1 MWRKL
6 EGIVAKGMDLSIFKA
21 FANAIISGVW
31 QIGTSQRG
39 TVTGSK
45 FTKVADLDVVLDE
58 GASANIST
66 TPEVLTSNRNS
77 DLLVYVKP
85 EQMPTIR
92 ANKLV
97 SGYMLYDS
105 NEGDY
110 YEIIDVGIG
119 KNQHTGVIE
128 HLELRVVQTEVSSE
142 Q

>member
-6 EGIVAKGMDLSIFKA
+6 EGTVARDMDLSIFKA
-21 FANAIISGVW
+21 FSNAIISGVW

-39 TVTGSK
+39 TVTGSI

-58 GASANIST
+58 GAAVNLTS
-66 TPEVLTSNRNS
+66 TPETLTSNRFS

-105 NEGDY
+105 SEGDY
-110 YEIIDVGIG
+110 YEIIDVGVG
-119 KNQHTGVIE
+119 KNQHTGLIE
-128 HLELRVVQTEVSSE
+128 HLELRVVQTEVSDE
-142 Q
+142 E

>member
-1 MWRKL
+1 
-6 EGIVAKGMDLSIFKA
+6 MDLSIFDA
-21 FANAIISGVW
+21 FANAIIYGVW
-31 QIGTSQRG
+31 QIGTSGRG
-39 TVTGSK
+39 TVVGAEFNK
-45 FTKVADLDVVLDE
+45 LADLDVVLDE
-58 GASANIST
+58 GASAQITT
-66 TPEVLTSNRNS
+66 TPEGLTS

-105 NEGDY
+105 KNDDY

-128 HLELRVVQTEVSSE
+128 HLELRVVQTEVSDGDE
-142 Q
+142 C

>member
-1 MWRKL
+1 MWREL
-6 EGIVAKGMDLSIFKA
+6 EGDVARGMDLSIFKA
-21 FANAIISGVW
+21 FSNAIISGVW

-39 TVTGSK
+39 TVTGSI
-45 FTKVADLDVVLDE
+45 FTKVADLDVVIDE
-58 GASANIST
+58 GAAANITS
-66 TPEVLTSNRNS
+66 TPETLTSNRYS

-105 NEGDY
+105 SECDY

-119 KNQHTGVIE
+119 KNQHTGVVE
-128 HLELRVVQTEVSSE
+128 HLELRVVQTEVSDE
-142 Q
+142 E